1 MNRIVS
7 AVLCLVLA
15 LSVCVF
21 SCAEEAG
28 FTVVALKGP
37 TAMGMVKMMDE
48 NTVGASFEL
57 QADPQTVSPLVIQG
71 AVDIAA
77 VPANL
82 AAVLYQKTQGAI
94 QVIGINT
101 LGVIYIVESGS
112 SIQSLADLQGKTI
125 YASGQGSTPEY
136 ALNYLLSTAGV
147 EANIEWKS
155 EHAECL
161 SALLSDEAGIAMLPQ
176 PFVTTALAKAKQEG
190 KELRV
195 ALDLTAEWDALQ
207 AGKEEPSAMITGV
220 VIAQKA
226 FIEAHPDQLAAFLA
240 AYRDSVDFV
249 QNNVDAAA
257 ELVAGLGIV
266 PSAAV
271 ASQALPA
278 CNIVLIEGEEMQQK
292 LSGYLSEL
300 FAQNPAAVGGALP
313 AEDFYYIAK

>member
-1 MNRIVS
+1 
-7 AVLCLVLA
+7 
-15 LSVCVF
+15 
-21 SCAEEAG
+21 
-28 FTVVALKGP
+28 
-37 TAMGMVKMMDE
+37 
-48 NTVGASFEL
+48 
-57 QADPQTVSPLVIQG
+57 
-71 AVDIAA
+71 
-77 VPANL
+77 
-82 AAVLYQKTQGAI
+82 
-94 QVIGINT
+94 
-101 LGVIYIVESGS
+101 
-112 SIQSLADLQGKTI
+112 
-125 YASGQGSTPEY
+125 
-136 ALNYLLSTAGV
+136 
-147 EANIEWKS
+147 
-155 EHAECL
+155 
-161 SALLSDEAGIAMLPQ
+161 MLPQ

>member
-1 MNRIVS
+1 MKRILS
-7 AVLCLVLA
+7 LVLCVALA
-15 LSVCVF
+15 LCATALSA
-21 SCAEEAG
+21 AEEAS

-37 TAMGMVKMMDE
+37 TAMGMVKMMEE
-48 NTVGASFEL
+48 NTVGAAFEL
-57 QADPQTVSPLVIQG
+57 QADPQVVSPMVIQG
-71 AVDIAA
+71 KVDIAA

-101 LGVIYIVESGS
+101 LGVLYIVESGDTIHALS
-112 SIQSLADLQGKTI
+112 DLQGKTI

-136 ALNYLLSTAGV
+136 ALNYLLSSAGV

-176 PFVTTALAKAKQEG
+176 PFVTTALAKAKQAE
-190 KELRV
+190 KNLRV

-207 AGKEEPSAMITGV
+207 AGKENASAMITGV
-220 VIAQKA
+220 VVAQKA
-226 FIEAHPDQLAAFLA
+226 FVEAHPDLLAAFLA
-240 AYRDSVDFV
+240 AYRDSVSFV
-249 QNNVDAAA
+249 NSDVAAAA
-257 ELVAGLGIV
+257 ELVAKLEIV

-271 ASQALPA
+271 AQQAIPA
-278 CNIVLIEGEEMQQK
+278 CNIVLIEGAEMQQK
-292 LSGYLSEL
+292 LSGYLAEL

-313 AEDFYYIAK
+313 EGDFYYLAE